1 MGREHTSVRGAYED
15 CWDEA
20 LRTDAR
26 RGKTVTT
33 QKRFAVFDS
42 DSHVV
47 EPRDVWEKYL
57 EPEYRVLGKHA
68 LWREDGK
75 TNSYLKVNGEMFRDT
90 MHSNIPRHAI
100 WRPGMTWDAIGELDP
115 QTWHATNEGAWDPQV
130 RLRDMDAMGVDQTL
144 LYPTWFAE
152 GFHLVHDPDVA
163 YALAR
168 AYNNWIADFCA
179 AAPERLFAAAMVPL
193 QNMDFA
199 LEELQ
204 RVAKLPCFRGA
215 FLRPMFLEGR
225 YFTHPYYDPLWA
237 ELERLGMTA
246 AVHPTP
252 GLWNPEW
259 TSHGPF
265 FEKIRGRLHQ
275 APLVGGGV
283 GPFAGGG
290 SGPQGAASFAGTV
303 PLGHPLAPI
312 LSYWLDNHMFVAS
325 TLIGFTVMQRYPK
338 MKVVMAHGKASWME
352 EVLEKME
359 ASTRVIPLLHTYPVR
374 TDPEAMWEE
383 SHVMLGFDAEER
395 LIQKLPH
402 DFAAKIVWGSRYPH
416 HDTTSAWDAIAM
428 LTQANVEESLIAR
441 MLGGNAAQQFGIQL
455 VQRVGA

>member
-1 MGREHTSVRGAYED
+1 
-15 CWDEA
+15 
-20 LRTDAR
+20 
-26 RGKTVTT
+26 
-33 QKRFAVFDS
+33 
-42 DSHVV
+42 
-47 EPRDVWEKYL
+47 
-57 EPEYRVLGKHA
+57 
-68 LWREDGK
+68 
-75 TNSYLKVNGEMFRDT
+75 
-90 MHSNIPRHAI
+90 
-100 WRPGMTWDAIGELDP
+100 MTWDAIGELDP
-115 QTWHATNEGAWDPQV
+115 QTRHAMNEGAWDPQA

-168 AYNNWIADFCA
+168 AYNNWIADFCQ
-179 AAPERLFAAAMVPL
+179 AAPDRLFAAAMVPL

-204 RVAKLPCFRGA
+204 RVATIPCFRGA
-215 FLRPMFLEGR
+215 FLRPMFIEGR
-225 YFTHPYYDPLWA
+225 YFTHPYYEPLWA
-237 ELERLGMTA
+237 ELESLGLTA

-265 FEKIRGRLHQ
+265 VEKIRGRLHQ
-275 APLVGGGV
+275 APLIGGGV

-290 SGPQGAASFAGTV
+290 SGTQGAAFFAGTV

-312 LSYWLDNHMFVAS
+312 LSHWLDNHMFVAS

-338 MKVVMAHGKASWME
+338 MKVVVAHGKASWME

-383 SHVMLGFDAEER
+383 GHVMLGFDAEER

-402 DFAAKIVWGSRYPH
+402 DFAAKVVWGSRYPH

-428 LTQANVEESLIAR
+428 LTRAHVEESLIAR
-441 MLGGNAAQQFGIQL
+441 MMGENAAQQFGIAL
-455 VQRVGA
+455 VQTVGV